1 MIKYYV
7 FDSMRNLMPIWAYLK
22 KSYTYVVGL
31 YRDGQLVGCHVDSV
45 KNPVSLKQLTQ
56 SVFDIFPQDL
66 EEMDSYIQRN
76 KERIKYSYEDSVTGY
91 YEEAKAVK
99 NVKRKV
105 KSDPPNPRRVDE

>member
-31 YRDGQLVGCHVDSV
+31 YRDGQLVGCHVDSA

-56 SVFDIFPQDL
+56 NVFDIFPQDL
-66 EEMDSYIQRN
+66 DELDNYIQRN
-76 KERIKYSYEDSVTGY
+76 GERIKYSYEDSVTGY
-91 YEEAKAVK
+91 DEEGEAVK
-99 NVKRKV
+99 NVKQKV
-105 KSDPPNPRRVDE
+105 KSDPPSPRRGDK

>member
-31 YRDGQLVGCHVDSV
+31 YRDGQLVGCHVDSA

-66 EEMDSYIQRN
+66 EEIDSYIQKN
-76 KERIKYSYEDSVTGY
+76 GERIKYSYEDSVTGY
-91 YEEAKAVK
+91 DEEGKAVR
-99 NVKRKV
+99 NVV
-105 KSDPPNPRRVDE
+105 PLAPEGGTSC